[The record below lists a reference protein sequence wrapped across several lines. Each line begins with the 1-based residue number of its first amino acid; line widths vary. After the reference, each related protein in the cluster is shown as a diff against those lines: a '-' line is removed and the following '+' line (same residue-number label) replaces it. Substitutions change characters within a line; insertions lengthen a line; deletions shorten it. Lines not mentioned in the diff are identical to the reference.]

1 MSFEDDAVE
10 PLAVESAEHF
20 LKLVR
25 RSAGRAEAGDLTESS
40 EARRERREPRRALP
54 RELGN

>member
-1 MSFEDDAVE
+1 MSFQDDAVE

-20 LKLVR
+20 TELLR
-25 RSAGRAEAGDLTESS
+25 RRGPREAGDHDFDRQREG
-40 EARRERREPRRALP
+40 RERQPGRVLP

>member
-1 MSFEDDAVE
+1 MSFQDDAIE

-20 LKLVR
+20 TELLR
-25 RSAGRAEAGDLTESS
+25 RAGAREVGERHAEAR
-40 EARRERREPRRALP
+40 ARRECREAGRPLP